1 MTHAAKQW
9 LQLHSAGVPA
19 SLSEHMLR
27 ALAGAV
33 SDDASAS
40 TSEALLLAAM
50 SCLREAVELCDA
62 RHGAL
67 PLLAADGL
75 MTAACEAAA
84 QQGVSVLDSLCVR
97 IAPHTLETMADAP

>member
-1 MTHAAKQW
+1 MTHAAKLW
-9 LQLHSAGVPA
+9 LHQHSAAVPA
-19 SLSEHMLR
+19 SLSEFMSR
-27 ALAGAV
+27 ALHDAV
-33 SDDASAS
+33 SRNASAS

-50 SCLREAVELCDA
+50 SCLREAVDLCEE

-84 QQGVSVLDSLCVR
+84 QQGAAVLDSLCVR
-97 IAPHTLETMADAP
+97 TAPHELETLADAP